1 MTLDPEA
8 APRIPERS
16 NRLRFAPQLRRQIKR
31 RTNDKTHGRLRTRAV
46 NARERVNVPW
56 FDAGMVNGGGQAA
69 GGETHADRGA
79 AAAAAA
85 AEEPLRVD
93 GEAEPQG

>member
-1 MTLDPEA
+1 M
-8 APRIPERS
+8 
-16 NRLRFAPQLRRQIKR
+16 
-31 RTNDKTHGRLRTRAV
+31 